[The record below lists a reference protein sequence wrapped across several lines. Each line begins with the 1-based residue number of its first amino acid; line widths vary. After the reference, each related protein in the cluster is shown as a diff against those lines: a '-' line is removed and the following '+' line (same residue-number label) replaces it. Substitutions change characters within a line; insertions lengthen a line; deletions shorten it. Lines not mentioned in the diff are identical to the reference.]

1 MMPPQRVLLAWS
13 SGKDS
18 AWALHLLRQQPDIEV
33 VALLTTFHEDA
44 GAVAMHR
51 VPRPLVELQARA
63 ARLPLWPV
71 NLPWPCPNDVY
82 EARMSEAC
90 ARARAENVTAVAF
103 GDLFLEDIR
112 AYRERALAPTGL
124 EPLFPLWG
132 LDTRELAHDM
142 IRAGQQATL
151 ACIDPNRLPTS
162 FCGRE
167 FDDGLLLELPP
178 TVDPCGENG
187 EFHTFVHHA
196 PAFSQPIPFQKL
208 EAVELDGFV
217 YLPLS
222 PL

>member
-18 AWALHLLRQQPDIEV
+18 AWALHLLRQQPDIDV
-33 VALLTTFHEDA
+33 VALLTTFHEAA

-63 ARLPLWPV
+63 AGLPLWPV
-71 NLPWPCPNDVY
+71 NLPWPCPNDIY
-82 EARMSEAC
+82 ECRMTEAC
-90 ARARAENVTAVAF
+90 ARARAENITTVAF

-124 EPLFPLWG
+124 QPLFPLWG
-132 LDTRELAHDM
+132 LDTRELAFDM

-151 ACIDPNRLPTS
+151 ACIDPNRLPAS

-167 FDDGLLLELPP
+167 FDEPLLLDLPP

-196 PAFSQPIPFQKL
+196 PAFSQPIAFRKL

>member
-18 AWALHLLRQQPDIEV
+18 AWALHLLRQQPDIDV
-33 VALLTTFHEDA
+33 VALLTTFHEAA

-63 ARLPLWPV
+63 AGLPLWPV
-71 NLPWPCPNDVY
+71 NLPWPCPNDIY
-82 EARMSEAC
+82 ECRMTEAC
-90 ARARAENVTAVAF
+90 ARARAENITTVAF

-124 EPLFPLWG
+124 
-132 LDTRELAHDM
+132 
-142 IRAGQQATL
+142 
-151 ACIDPNRLPTS
+151 ACIDPNRLPAS

-167 FDDGLLLELPP
+167 FDEPLLLDLPP

-196 PAFSQPIPFQKL
+196 PAFSQPIPFRKL